1 MPPSSGSQTQFAN
14 SQRGKKILK
23 LFPQNFAED
32 QQPDLSS
39 NMNWRNNSPKSFWIS
54 GSHLLWSWWQVEW
67 LAQKRPGWSFCSTW
81 WPDRTKPTASNH
93 FLNCFLTTRTWSL
106 VTAPPAGS
114 VVRRRLPSNR
124 SAGRLY
130 SRSTRLYWVVTTPR
144 PGPTRQD
151 YSMWKPTLGEGNHH
165 ERVTVRQ
172 NGLIGSF
179 SRLAGGLLTLFL
191 LIKNMFVVC
200 MINWPL
206 ASVWLVGSNYR
217 PAVHHDS
224 RNNSKSQPQ

>member
-1 MPPSSGSQTQFAN
+1 MTATLSDWENPRGSFKRPWNLIRLNGDIFSLGVVKLMPPSSGSQTQFAN

-93 FLNCFLTTRTWSL
+93 FFKLFPHNTNMIS
-106 VTAPPAGS
+106 GH
-114 VVRRRLPSNR
+114 
-124 SAGRLY
+124 SA
-130 SRSTRLYWVVTTPR
+130 S
-144 PGPTRQD
+144 
-151 YSMWKPTLGEGNHH
+151 
-165 ERVTVRQ
+165 
-172 NGLIGSF
+172 
-179 SRLAGGLLTLFL
+179 SRLGG
-191 LIKNMFVVC
+191 
-200 MINWPL
+200 P
-206 ASVWLVGSNYR
+206 AST
-217 PAVHHDS
+217 AE
-224 RNNSKSQPQ
+224 

>member
-114 VVRRRLPSNR
+114 VVRRRLWSNR

-130 SRSTRLYWVVTTPR
+130 SRSTRHYS
-144 PGPTRQD
+144 PTRPAKTPQCGN
-151 YSMWKPTLGEGNHH
+151 PLNLGEVNHH
-165 ERVTVRQ
+165 ERETVRQ
-172 NGLIGSF
+172 NGLVGSF